1 MTLKTLLRDREKG
14 KEFFRKNRWIFLI
27 GIIGIVLLLLPTER
41 QETKPVIEAGAEE
54 VFSLDA
60 FEAQLEAILSDI
72 QGAGHVHVML
82 ALKNGTETVY
92 ATNDNISLRTS
103 GDETVQSSDRTVV
116 TRTQT
121 GEAVEEKQI
130 YPCFSGAIVV
140 SSGANKASVELMLIR
155 AVAAITGLSTDKI
168 SVLPGK

>member
-14 KEFFRKNRWIFLI
+14 KEFLRKNRWILLI
-27 GIIGIVLLLLPTER
+27 GIVGIVLLLLPTGS
-41 QETKPVIEAGAEE
+41 QEKPPVIEAEEDE
-54 VFSLDA
+54 VFSLEA

-72 QGAGHVHVML
+72 RGAGHVRVML
-82 ALKNGTETVY
+82 SLKNGTETVY
-92 ATNDNISLRTS
+92 ATNDNISLRTD
-103 GDETVQSSDRTVV
+103 GEETVQSSDRTVV

-140 SSGANKASVELMLIR
+140 SSGANKSSVELMLIR
-155 AVAAITGLSTDKI
+155 AVAAITGLTTDRI